1 MDVAREDCDG
11 GKQHPGK
18 SESQFPQLPKTVF
31 RILKIPLALMIVGLQ
46 QLRPPV
52 SEVSVT

>member
-18 SESQFPQLPKTVF
+18 SGSQFPQLPKTVF

-46 QLRPPV
+46 PLRPPV